1 MNSETLVYIG
11 HVKEAGM
18 DGLCNNDGF
27 VGEERRVDGV
37 EDWVGWGA
45 ALWHTELGTEALT
58 DGC

>member
-18 DGLCNNDGF
+18 EGLCDNDGF
-27 VGEERRVDGV
+27 VGLERRAAEV
-37 EDWVGWGA
+37 EDWVGWGG
-45 ALWHTELGTEALT
+45 ALWHTELGTETPT